1 MPKKYIEMKIDEISS
16 VDTPAN
22 GKEFLIIKNVEE
34 SDKGGEDNMDE
45 LTLEKALEMVEDEN
59 AKEFLKNA
67 ISKNENTDPEDVQKE
82 EGDNIEKNE
91 LPEAIQKKLE
101 KMESELNATKEIAKK
116 EREKRLDIEF
126 KKKAETYDQ
135 VAETDKIAT
144 VLRKAHDADFGDELE
159 EVLKSANS
167 RLEEGDFTKEIGDGG
182 EDITDASN
190 ELEKRV
196 KEIQEKNPELSN
208 EQAMTKALED
218 DPNLYMDYLNQ

>member
-34 SDKGGEDNMDE
+34 SDKGGEENMDE

-59 AKEFLKNA
+59 AKELLKDA
-67 ISKNENTDPEDVQKE
+67 ISKNENTDPEDVKKE

-196 KEIQEKNPELSN
+196 KEIQEENPELSN

>member
-59 AKEFLKNA
+59 AKELLKNA
-67 ISKNENTDPEDVQKE
+67 ISKNENTDPEDVKKE

>member
-59 AKEFLKNA
+59 AKELLKNA